1 MFAAWSVLIEEKLGG
16 TILLYPQA
24 LRKEALELAEKRRET
39 GERIQM
45 LRKSS
50 RRPFEEY
57 KEYAKRMEADVLLY
71 LETGEKLSAVEIV

>member
-1 MFAAWSVLIEEKLGG
+1 MEDDFTLSTGSSQRG
-16 TILLYPQA
+16 TKA
-24 LRKEALELAEKRRET
+24 CRKTPGNR
-39 GERIQM
+39 ERIQM